1 MDQMNGSTDRSFTQ
15 TNVGERGV
23 SCWGG
28 RKPLGTYLL
37 TQDKQGQPIT
47 EQKGGSH
54 RQKENNKKAHLN
66 HSSKITATPNQE
78 KGTQVLWR

>member
-1 MDQMNGSTDRSFTQ
+1 MAPRRGSHRQLKTW
-15 TNVGERGV
+15 NELLGKGE
-23 SCWGG
+23 
-28 RKPLGTYLL
+28 KPLGTYLL